1 MDDSAESGAPG
12 SSRRAARR
20 RRLIA
25 VGGALVVVAVA
36 ALVVVGMRPSPEGL
50 AGTAKSKR
58 STSPS
63 PSSVPRP
70 MPTTSAQAADI
81 TSITV
86 QPSVVQTASADLQ
99 VLWPAVQDTPYSVK
113 MVSSGGA
120 RLTHQVTPTS
130 TGTATDTYPG
140 LASGFTYTF
149 TVCRVADNVC
159 SPTVSFTV

>member
-1 MDDSAESGAPG
+1 
-12 SSRRAARR
+12 
-20 RRLIA
+20 
-25 VGGALVVVAVA
+25 
-36 ALVVVGMRPSPEGL
+36 
-50 AGTAKSKR
+50 
-58 STSPS
+58 
-63 PSSVPRP
+63 
-70 MPTTSAQAADI
+70 MPTTSTQTADI

-86 QPSVVQTASADLQ
+86 QPSAVQTDSADLQ